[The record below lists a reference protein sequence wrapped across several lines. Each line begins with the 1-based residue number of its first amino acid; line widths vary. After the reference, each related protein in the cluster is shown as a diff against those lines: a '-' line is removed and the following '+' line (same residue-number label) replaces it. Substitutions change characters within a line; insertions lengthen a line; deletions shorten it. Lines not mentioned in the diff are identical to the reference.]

1 MAIYNGGLNIV
12 AQDISGKED
21 KSNKVATWSS
31 TTTNTN
37 YPSEKLVK
45 DALDQ
50 VTEMIQDPTANT
62 PGVCVGYGLDILGG
76 Y

>member
-12 AQDISGKED
+12 AQDISVKED
-21 KSNKVATWSS
+21 KSNKVTTWSS
-31 TTTNTN
+31 TTTDIN